1 MIGKERK
8 TRGCSARIDM
18 ISSNIQAKQK
28 HVTIMEKTRQRAAK
42 RISTILVRP
51 QPGKKSRALV
61 QCGPIVVPAAIGRT
75 GRSVL
80 KREGDGA
87 TPVASMK
94 LLYGFRR
101 GERPQRITT
110 PLALSRIR
118 AGMLW
123 CDQAENANYNRL
135 VKAPFKPSHEEL
147 KRKDGLYDICLV
159 MDWNVSSRAR
169 YRGSA
174 IFFHL
179 IRPGYQPTDGC
190 VAVKPQDMRRML
202 PHMRKGTVI
211 RVL

>member
-1 MIGKERK
+1 
-8 TRGCSARIDM
+8 
-18 ISSNIQAKQK
+18 
-28 HVTIMEKTRQRAAK
+28 MEKTRQRAAK
-42 RISTILVRP
+42 RISTIVVRP

-61 QCGPIVVPAAIGRT
+61 QCGPFVVPAAIGRS

-87 TPVASMK
+87 TPVAAMK

-101 GERPQRITT
+101 GESPHRIAT

-118 AGMLW
+118 ADMLW
-123 CDQAENANYNRL
+123 CDQPEHASYNRL
-135 VKAPFKPSHEEL
+135 VKAPFRASHEEM
-147 KRKDGLYDICLV
+147 KRKDGLYDVCLV

-169 YRGSA
+169 NRGSA

-179 IRPGYQPTDGC
+179 IRPGYQPTEGC
-190 VAVKPQDMRRML
+190 IAVKPQDMRRIL
-202 PHMRKGTVI
+202 PFMRKGIVI